1 MFKRPSAAL
10 TILSYFEQKRSRR
23 IMCVAP
29 PISISSEDNEE
40 VPIASKYNIQS
51 HITKLQRKVAEA
63 EEVLHELLDKLACR
77 ETQSRRSRLEYW
89 QLRHEHLHAKHVLL
103 IQTWEEGGEKL
114 AKIMVEGPDDLF
126 SGISDQ

>member
-1 MFKRPSAAL
+1 
-10 TILSYFEQKRSRR
+10 
-23 IMCVAP
+23 MCVPP

-51 HITKLQRKVAEA
+51 HITKLQRKVEEA
-63 EEVLHELLDKLACR
+63 EEVLHKLLEKLACR

-103 IQTWEEGGEKL
+103 TQTWEEGGEKL
-114 AKIMVEGPDDLF
+114 AKIMDEGPDDLF
-126 SGISDQ
+126 SGISDR